1 MLSVS
6 ILSIGAVSKNQ
17 STSNRFTIF
26 HYYFSGGLWLF
37 IKGAICFSEFVK
49 NN

>member
-26 HYYFSGGLWLF
+26 HYYFLVVECGCLLKVQFASQNL
-37 IKGAICFSEFVK
+37 
-49 NN
+49 